1 MHFSQPLMLCEV
13 IDDSES
19 NSAFLGKEKKNNHI
33 VVKVLAF
40 CLVSRFIDIDWPVEY
55 NQILLRW
62 YY

>member
-1 MHFSQPLMLCEV
+1 MLCEV